1 MQFLA
6 NLSVRHPI
14 VATVM
19 MLMIAV
25 IGVAGYAQLGVDR
38 FPKLDFPVVQV
49 LTVVPG
55 SAPEE
60 IESDVTDK
68 IEEAVNTISGIDE
81 LRSITSEGV
90 SLVYVTFVLDKDID
104 VAAQEVRD
112 RIATVVPEL
121 PLGAETP
128 VISKLDPDASPI
140 LFLAVKADKSVR
152 ELTEVADKQ
161 VRRALENVSGVGQLT
176 IIGGR
181 QRQLNVWVDPV
192 RLRASGVTAAEVQRT
207 IATQNVTMPGG
218 SLDNGPGQVT
228 LRVKGRVTSPE
239 ELGELVVR
247 TVDDHPIRVRDVAR
261 IEDGEEEA
269 ESAALRDGAPA
280 VVLAIRK
287 QSGSNT
293 VQVVD
298 AVRERVA
305 ELSKTLPRGYS
316 IEVVRDS
323 SSIIRTSVHAVTEH
337 LVLGALF
344 AAAVVLLFLGNL
356 RSTVIAA
363 LAIPI
368 SIIGSFA
375 LMWIQGFSL
384 NTLTLLA
391 LALSVGIV
399 IDDAIV
405 VLENIFRFVEEKGL
419 KPAAAAILAT
429 REIGLAVLAT
439 TLSLIGVFLPVAFM
453 GGIVGRFLN
462 SFGLTMSFA
471 IAVSLVVSFTLTP
484 MLSSRWLRPVG
495 GGPEGR
501 HTQKTVLERLVDG
514 FYLPIER
521 AYERSLRWVM
531 VHRWVVVVACVV
543 ALGSIV
549 PLAKVVP
556 AGFLPVAD
564 EAQFEVNVRAPEGTS
579 LAETT
584 LIGERV
590 ASQIRRRL
598 DQDGLLTL
606 TLVGGDQSKTKN
618 RASIYVRLTDPEQ
631 RTITQ
636 HEYMDIIRKE
646 VLATLPKNLRV
657 DVSVVP
663 PFQGGGSAATIQYEI
678 SGPDLQK
685 LQTYSN
691 AMAEAMRAVPGAVD
705 VDTSFIAGKPEV
717 QVRIDRE
724 KAAALGVSV
733 ADIAVTLRTLVS
745 GAAVSSYLERGE
757 QYDVN
762 LRAEPEYRADA
773 DGLSLVSVP
782 SARGGT
788 VPLMDV
794 VHLEEATGPS
804 AVNHLN
810 RRRQVLIT
818 ANNAKGSSESAILGA
833 AVKAATD
840 LKLPAG
846 YAAGPAARSKEMA
859 KAGQAFVLAFL
870 LSFVFVYLILAA
882 QFESWLLPIPILM
895 SLPLTLP
902 FALISL
908 LIFDQ
913 QLDIYSCLGLL
924 VLFGVV
930 KKNSILQIDH
940 TNQLRARG
948 MNRLDAII
956 RGSRDRLRPILMTT
970 LAFVAGMV
978 PLLFSNGIG
987 AGFNQAT
994 AGVIVGG
1001 QVLSLLLTL
1010 LATPVAYSL
1019 FDDLAVW
1026 FKRVLGGA
1034 SQAEHD
1040 VAQLDQLLAEAE
1052 GKGHS

>member
-1 MQFLA
+1 
-6 NLSVRHPI
+6 
-14 VATVM
+14 
-19 MLMIAV
+19 
-25 IGVAGYAQLGVDR
+25 
-38 FPKLDFPVVQV
+38 
-49 LTVVPG
+49 
-55 SAPEE
+55 
-60 IESDVTDK
+60 
-68 IEEAVNTISGIDE
+68 
-81 LRSITSEGV
+81 
-90 SLVYVTFVLDKDID
+90 
-104 VAAQEVRD
+104 
-112 RIATVVPEL
+112 
-121 PLGAETP
+121 
-128 VISKLDPDASPI
+128 
-140 LFLAVKADKSVR
+140 
-152 ELTEVADKQ
+152 
-161 VRRALENVSGVGQLT
+161 
-176 IIGGR
+176 
-181 QRQLNVWVDPV
+181 
-192 RLRASGVTAAEVQRT
+192 
-207 IATQNVTMPGG
+207 
-218 SLDNGPGQVT
+218 
-228 LRVKGRVTSPE
+228 
-239 ELGELVVR
+239 
-247 TVDDHPIRVRDVAR
+247 
-261 IEDGEEEA
+261 
-269 ESAALRDGAPA
+269 
-280 VVLAIRK
+280 
-287 QSGSNT
+287 
-293 VQVVD
+293 
-298 AVRERVA
+298 
-305 ELSKTLPRGYS
+305 
-316 IEVVRDS
+316 
-323 SSIIRTSVHAVTEH
+323 
-337 LVLGALF
+337 
-344 AAAVVLLFLGNL
+344 
-356 RSTVIAA
+356 
-363 LAIPI
+363 
-368 SIIGSFA
+368 
-375 LMWIQGFSL
+375 MWIQGFSL

-501 HTQKTVLERLVDG
+501 HTQKTLLERLVDG

-833 AVKAATD
+833 AVRPPRT
-840 LKLPAG
+840 
-846 YAAGPAARSKEMA
+846 S
-859 KAGQAFVLAFL
+859 
-870 LSFVFVYLILAA
+870 
-882 QFESWLLPIPILM
+882 
-895 SLPLTLP
+895 
-902 FALISL
+902 
-908 LIFDQ
+908 
-913 QLDIYSCLGLL
+913 SCRRAMR
-924 VLFGVV
+924 
-930 KKNSILQIDH
+930 
-940 TNQLRARG
+940 RARP
-948 MNRLDAII
+948 RAP
-956 RGSRDRLRPILMTT
+956 RRWPRPARPSCSRSCCPSCSCT
-970 LAFVAGMV
+970 
-978 PLLFSNGIG
+978 
-987 AGFNQAT
+987 
-994 AGVIVGG
+994 
-1001 QVLSLLLTL
+1001 
-1010 LATPVAYSL
+1010 
-1019 FDDLAVW
+1019 
-1026 FKRVLGGA
+1026 
-1034 SQAEHD
+1034 
-1040 VAQLDQLLAEAE
+1040 
-1052 GKGHS
+1052 